1 MTRSCGRIVAVVTVL
16 TTRRAT
22 DWVLSKPMHAA
33 IDQSR
38 VRSTL
43 WMPLRR
49 ILVCFGA
56 ALVCSQLIGVG
67 AVSAHNSLT
76 STEPAEGSVLDSPP
90 SSWSLTFTGDVPL
103 ESASGEIVLAD
114 GSRAALPAPTHGSSS
129 SVIVFAL
136 PDGLVGDVTGRW
148 RLVGTDG
155 HVITGRVQFS
165 IVGTPADSS
174 VPISTDP
181 GQSTDSTPSTTS
193 VAPDTT
199 EPQQVE
205 EDDDAQDVAPQLGGF
220 VEPIAEP
227 VRWVFQL
234 LSYIGLIIFGGL
246 VVSELV
252 LARGIIRR
260 PRASLALQAGAL
272 AMFVAPA
279 ALTLIHLADV
289 HAVSFKN
296 SFRHIG
302 SLFDTTAGSMLVV
315 RTVIGFILLMV
326 TLTLD
331 SRPLDQRAVK
341 GFAGLVLAQIVTMPF
356 TGHSRSM
363 RWPVLGVPAG
373 IVHVAA
379 ITLWAGGLVAIVA
392 FIMPAAHSGHA
403 VTAYRRFSS
412 MASWSVIAIVV
423 TGMIQAIRLY
433 EDPSAVFSSTHG
445 VYFLIKLALVAV
457 MLGIGWKSR
466 QLLTVDARTIDAD
479 LRQRLIRITQI
490 EAVVGVLVI
499 GVSAALVR
507 AAFSG

>member
-1 MTRSCGRIVAVVTVL
+1 
-16 TTRRAT
+16 
-22 DWVLSKPMHAA
+22 
-33 IDQSR
+33 
-38 VRSTL
+38 
-43 WMPLRR
+43 
-49 ILVCFGA
+49 
-56 ALVCSQLIGVG
+56 
-67 AVSAHNSLT
+67 
-76 STEPAEGSVLDSPP
+76 
-90 SSWSLTFTGDVPL
+90 
-103 ESASGEIVLAD
+103 
-114 GSRAALPAPTHGSSS
+114 
-129 SVIVFAL
+129 
-136 PDGLVGDVTGRW
+136 
-148 RLVGTDG
+148 
-155 HVITGRVQFS
+155 
-165 IVGTPADSS
+165 
-174 VPISTDP
+174 
-181 GQSTDSTPSTTS
+181 
-193 VAPDTT
+193 
-199 EPQQVE
+199 
-205 EDDDAQDVAPQLGGF
+205 
-220 VEPIAEP
+220 
-227 VRWVFQL
+227 L

-246 VVSELV
+246 VISELV

>member
-1 MTRSCGRIVAVVTVL
+1 MQPEEG
-16 TTRRAT
+16 
-22 DWVLSKPMHAA
+22 
-33 IDQSR
+33 
-38 VRSTL
+38 VRSFRSNW
-43 WMPLRR
+43 WMQLRKV
-49 ILVCFGA
+49 LVCGAA
-56 ALVCSQLIGVG
+56 ALVCSQFVG
-67 AVSAHNSLT
+67 IDAVSAHNSLA
-76 STEPAEGSVLDSPP
+76 SSEPAEGSVLESPP
-90 SSWSLTFTGDVPL
+90 SSWSLTFTGEVPL
-103 ESASGEIVLAD
+103 DSASGEIVLAD
-114 GSRAALPAPTHGSSS
+114 GSRAALPGPVHGSSS

-136 PDGLVGDVTGRW
+136 PEGLQGELTGRW

-165 IVGTPADSS
+165 IVETPAESS
-174 VPISTDP
+174 LPPSTDP
-181 GQSTDSTPSTTS
+181 GQPTSSTPSTTS

-199 EPQQVE
+199 EPQEVE
-205 EDDDAQDVAPQLGGF
+205 EFDDVLDFEPQLGGF

-234 LSYIGLIIFGGL
+234 LTYLGLIIFGGL
-246 VVSELV
+246 VVSELF

-272 AMFVAPA
+272 AMFVSPS
-279 ALTLIHLADV
+279 ALILIHLADV

-302 SLFDTTAGSMLVV
+302 SLFDTTAGSMLMV
-315 RTVIGFILLMV
+315 RTLIGFILLMV

-341 GFAGLVLAQIVTMPF
+341 GLAGLVFAFIVTMPF

-373 IVHVAA
+373 ILHVAA

-392 FIMPAAHSGHA
+392 FIMPAAHSGQA
-403 VTAYRRFSS
+403 VTAYRRFSA

-433 EDPSAVFSSTHG
+433 EDPSAIFGSTHG
-445 VYFLIKLALVAV
+445 VYFLIKVALVAM

-466 QLLTVDARTIDAD
+466 QLLAVDARTMDAE
-479 LRQRLIRITQI
+479 LRQRLIRVTRI

-499 GVSAALVR
+499 SVSAVLVR
-507 AAFSG
+507 AAFSS